1 MTEPSELLTAHLPLI
16 ERAIAFACRRYRLS
30 PDDAEEFGSIVKLRL
45 IEKDYAVLRAWAGRS
60 SLTTFIGTVVQ
71 RLALDYRIH
80 QWGKWH
86 TSAEA
91 KRLGELA
98 IALEQ
103 LLHRDGRT
111 IEEARIALAP
121 KHEGITR
128 EALLALAER
137 LPERA
142 PRRRDVELEEAA
154 GVTQS
159 ADVEDR
165 ALEDERRA
173 LSQRVSNAMTA
184 AIQSLPEHDQLVL
197 QLRFENGM
205 TIAQIARAL
214 QLNQKLL
221 YERVK
226 RCTLELRKVLE
237 SAGLAARD
245 VAELIGRSESLLHFD
260 LGNQKPRPSK
270 RDDETAAAHSEDSQ

>member
-1 MTEPSELLTAHLPLI
+1 M
-16 ERAIAFACRRYRLS
+16 
-30 PDDAEEFGSIVKLRL
+30 
-45 IEKDYAVLRAWAGRS
+45 
-60 SLTTFIGTVVQ
+60 Q